1 MKTEEV
7 LEREGSKYFVT
18 DPETGLRLELKG
30 YGSLKGKLDLDP
42 DIDLTKPIWEQVYGD
57 ESVTSDH
64 EATAQSTHMTSASK

>member
-1 MKTEEV
+1 MKTQEI

-42 DIDLTKPIWEQVYGD
+42 GIDLTKPIWEQVYG
-57 ESVTSDH
+57 EGSVTSDH
-64 EATAQSTHMTSASK
+64 EAAAQSNQMTTASR